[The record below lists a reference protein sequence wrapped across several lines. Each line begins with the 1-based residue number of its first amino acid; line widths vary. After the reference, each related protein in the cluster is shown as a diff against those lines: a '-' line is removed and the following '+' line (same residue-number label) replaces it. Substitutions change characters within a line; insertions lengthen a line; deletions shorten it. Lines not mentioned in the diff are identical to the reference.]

1 MSPAVDARDLSKAF
15 GGNQAVSHVSL
26 SIERGELVALVGPNG
41 AGKSTLLNLLT
52 GQHTP
57 DSGIVTLAGRDVTR
71 LAPSHPSRRVL
82 VRSYQDAGIFPRLSA
97 LENVAVPAVA
107 RGVPRGEAET
117 RAAEI
122 LAALGLGPVA
132 RERADRLSGGQRK
145 LVDFARTLLVDS
157 EVALL
162 DEPTAGVHPSLAER
176 LAELIRRRSETG
188 TAYLLVSH
196 DLPWAF
202 DLCPRVLVLA
212 SGSVLVEGSP
222 EIVREDARVR
232 EAYLA

>member
-1 MSPAVDARDLSKAF
+1 MTPAVRARDLRKAF
-15 GGNQAVSHVSL
+15 GGNQAVADVSL

-52 GQHTP
+52 GQHAP
-57 DSGIVTLAGRDVTR
+57 DRGTVELGSRDVTR
-71 LAPSHPSRRVL
+71 LAPSHPARRTL

-107 RGVPRGEAET
+107 RGVPRAEAEA
-117 RAAEI
+117 RAAET
-122 LAALGLGPVA
+122 LATLGLGPVA

-145 LVDFARTLLVDS
+145 LVDFARTLVVDA
-157 EVALL
+157 EIALL
-162 DEPTAGVHPSLAER
+162 DEPTAGVHPSLADR
-176 LAELIRRRSETG
+176 LAELIRKRSETG
-188 TAYLLVSH
+188 TAHLLVSH

-202 DLCPRVLVLA
+202 GLCPRVLVLA
-212 SGSVLVEGSP
+212 AGSVLVEGRP
-222 EIVREDARVR
+222 EVVREDARVR